1 MGDKNLINAFTHW
14 RGRFLRQ
21 AMRMLPSEED
31 AEDVLQDA
39 FVRLWSYK
47 DRLKTDN
54 EAVAMATV
62 TVRNMAVDRFRQLRR
77 TETKD
82 PNGNIEGQS
91 DAEDAEEDKLAERHA
106 LVSDI
111 MRQVLTPLQLRIIE
125 LREYEG
131 KSYDEVARELGMT
144 QPAVRMQLSR
154 ARKAIREKYNLLIK
168 K

>member
-1 MGDKNLINAFTHW
+1 MSDKNLINAFTHW
-14 RGRFLRQ
+14 RSRFLRQ

-47 DRLKTDN
+47 DRLNTDR

-62 TVRNMAVDRFRQLRR
+62 TVRNLAVDRFRQLRR
-77 TETKD
+77 VETTELND
-82 PNGNIEGQS
+82 NIESQS
-91 DAEDAEEDKLAERHA
+91 DSEDAEEDKLAERHA

-154 ARKAIREKYNLLIK
+154 ARKGIREKYNLLIK

>member
-1 MGDKNLINAFTHW
+1 MSDKNLIYAFTHW
-14 RGRFLRQ
+14 RSRFLRQ

-39 FVRLWSYK
+39 FVRLWSQK
-47 DRLKTDN
+47 DKLNTDS

-62 TVRNMAVDRFRQLRR
+62 TVRNLAVDRFRQLRR
-77 TETKD
+77 TETID

-91 DAEDAEEDKLAERHA
+91 DAEDAKEDKLAERHA

-154 ARKAIREKYNLLIK
+154 ARKAIREKYNLLIEK
-168 K
+168 

>member
-1 MGDKNLINAFTHW
+1 MSDKNLINVFTHW
-14 RGRFLRQ
+14 RSRFLRQ

-47 DRLKTDN
+47 DRLNTDR

-62 TVRNMAVDRFRQLRR
+62 TVRNLAVDRFRQLRR
-77 TETKD
+77 VETTELND
-82 PNGNIEGQS
+82 NIESQS
-91 DAEDAEEDKLAERHA
+91 DSEDAEEDKLAERHS

-111 MRQVLTPLQLRIIE
+111 MRQVLTPLQFRIIE

>member
-14 RGRFLRQ
+14 RSRFLRQ

-31 AEDVLQDA
+31 TEDVLQDA

-47 DRLKTDN
+47 DRLNTDR

-62 TVRNMAVDRFRQLRR
+62 TVRNLAVDRFRQLRR
-77 TETKD
+77 VETTELND
-82 PNGNIEGQS
+82 NIESQS
-91 DAEDAEEDKLAERHA
+91 DSEDAEEDKLAERHA

>member
-1 MGDKNLINAFTHW
+1 MSDKNLINAFTHW

-31 AEDVLQDA
+31 TEDVLQDA

-47 DRLKTDN
+47 DRLNTDR

-62 TVRNMAVDRFRQLRR
+62 TVRNLAVDRFRQLRR
-77 TETKD
+77 VETTELND
-82 PNGNIEGQS
+82 NIESQS
-91 DAEDAEEDKLAERHA
+91 DSEDAEEDKLAERHA

>member
-14 RGRFLRQ
+14 RSRFLRQ
-21 AMRMLPSEED
+21 AMRMLPSAED
-31 AEDVLQDA
+31 TEDVLQDA

-47 DRLKTDN
+47 DRLNTDR

-62 TVRNMAVDRFRQLRR
+62 TVRNLAVDRFRQLRR
-77 TETKD
+77 VETTELND
-82 PNGNIEGQS
+82 NIESQS
-91 DAEDAEEDKLAERHA
+91 DSEDAEEDKLAERHA

>member
-14 RGRFLRQ
+14 RSRFLRQ

-47 DRLKTDN
+47 DRLNTDR

-62 TVRNMAVDRFRQLRR
+62 TVRNLAVDRFRQLRR
-77 TETKD
+77 VETTELND
-82 PNGNIEGQS
+82 NIESQS
-91 DAEDAEEDKLAERHA
+91 DSEDAEEDKLAERHA
-106 LVSDI
+106 LASDI